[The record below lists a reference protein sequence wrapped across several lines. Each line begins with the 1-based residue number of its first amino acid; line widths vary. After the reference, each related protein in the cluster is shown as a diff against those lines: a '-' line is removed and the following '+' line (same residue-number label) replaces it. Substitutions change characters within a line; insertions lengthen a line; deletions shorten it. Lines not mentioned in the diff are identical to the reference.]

1 MPHGV
6 VYQHLQTVRD
16 IQTPLKWSLFRSE
29 ELECMQTIFSKF
41 YLFNHITTAEEDK
54 HMQDAITTVTRCW
67 KLRQTLQRLFTQLRI
82 IFQQKYDI
90 RTYGTT
96 NEASGNITRNTA
108 EQHNLGIDQIGAKSY
123 EAQNPQ
129 LYMVQQHE
137 IYQTETY

>member
-1 MPHGV
+1 M
-6 VYQHLQTVRD
+6 
-16 IQTPLKWSLFRSE
+16 
-29 ELECMQTIFSKF
+29 
-41 YLFNHITTAEEDK
+41 
-54 HMQDAITTVTRCW
+54 
-67 KLRQTLQRLFTQLRI
+67 QRLFTQLRI
-82 IFQQKYDI
+82 IFRQKYDI

-137 IYQTETY
+137 IYQTETFKKIVAKSSYFKLQAHRQRRLQINDLQATVSNYLCNT